1 MDFVE
6 VYRGFHYFCLK
17 LCSNHDHF
25 SRFQTFCSILFDLR
39 AFKRLLQTSGIMVFL
54 VQKVDFEPPLW
65 ILGRCTEDFL
75 AFVSNYVWFMTILF
89 TLRHFAQR
97 DVVSGPFKDCFR
109 LAVFWQLYRR
119 QNESASYLEI
129 AKFSTFGLYLKNDQ
143 GEISDRLIY
152 DVQGFGAKNFSVLP
166 RGVWIRKIRHYGYS
180 DEKSRWYRSL
190 KYSKYHKE
198 QEKPQKS

>member
-1 MDFVE
+1 
-6 VYRGFHYFCLK
+6 
-17 LCSNHDHF
+17 
-25 SRFQTFCSILFDLR
+25 
-39 AFKRLLQTSGIMVFL
+39 
-54 VQKVDFEPPLW
+54 
-65 ILGRCTEDFL
+65 
-75 AFVSNYVWFMTILF
+75 MTILSN
-89 TLRHFAQR
+89 LRHFAQR

-109 LAVFWQLYRR
+109 LAVFCQLHRR
-119 QNESASYLEI
+119 QNERASYLEI

-152 DVQGFGAKNFSVLP
+152 NMQGFGAKNFSVLP